1 MAHTRFGF
9 HWKWDGKE
17 CVMMSRCTDE
27 LGTVQ
32 PSRAEI
38 AKYWDKPND
47 ADLQIRGLDNSIFP
61 WKIAS
66 DGSVHNGLA

>member
-1 MAHTRFGF
+1 
-9 HWKWDGKE
+9 
-17 CVMMSRCTDE
+17 

-38 AKYWDKPND
+38 AKYWDKPNT

-61 WKIAS
+61 WRVAA
-66 DGSVHNGLA
+66 DGSIHNGLA